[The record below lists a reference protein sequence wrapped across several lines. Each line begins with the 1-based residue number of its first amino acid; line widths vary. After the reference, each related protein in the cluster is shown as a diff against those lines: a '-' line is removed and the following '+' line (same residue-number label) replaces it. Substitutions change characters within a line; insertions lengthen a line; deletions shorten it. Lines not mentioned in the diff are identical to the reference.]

1 MFTDRTMKWLS
12 SERPHPAADS
22 DICRHPLPNT
32 GWSLGTLKKELVEG
46 LRAPKGIGTPE
57 EIQQSQLTWTLG
69 ARRD

>member
-46 LRAPKGIGTPE
+46 LMTLKGIGTLQE
-57 EIQQSQLTWTLG
+57 DQQSQLTWTLETL
-69 ARRD
+69 RD